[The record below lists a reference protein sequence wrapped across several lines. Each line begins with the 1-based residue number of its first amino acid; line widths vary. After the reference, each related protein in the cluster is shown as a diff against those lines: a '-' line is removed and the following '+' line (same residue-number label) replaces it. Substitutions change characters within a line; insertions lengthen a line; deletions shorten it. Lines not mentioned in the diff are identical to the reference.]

1 MATRVFLGICIVAV
15 IFLLYVL
22 VNLFLDSKRK
32 QKRARC
38 LRWPSFSILDVAL
51 RGVVRVS
58 ESLRMLP
65 EFGQKHGSAIQ
76 CCG

>member
-32 QKRARC
+32 RKR
-38 LRWPSFSILDVAL
+38 
-51 RGVVRVS
+51 VRFW
-58 ESLRMLP
+58 R
-65 EFGQKHGSAIQ
+65 
-76 CCG
+76 